1 MRQGLR
7 LVLKAIQKYDPAI
20 KVEFLRQNRH
30 TMLCL
35 TRGETKKKLAVSV
48 SPKNEHFL
56 VQNVLEDVRKH
67 FKEIPK

>member
-1 MRQGLR
+1 
-7 LVLKAIQKYDPAI
+7 
-20 KVEFLRQNRH
+20 
-30 TMLCL
+30 MLCL